1 MKEQILS
8 MGVQFIIGVF
18 GIIGTFVLKKAADAI
33 EVQKQALAAKKGADN
48 YNRALSVAKGLY
60 YVLEDEFKDIA
71 KAGDAKRVEMEKRL
85 LEIIPGLTQNEL
97 DAINKEVCNGVMKIG
112 EGILTP
118 MQVSKGTT
126 ENTIV
131 AEDKT
136 AQN

>member
-97 DAINKEVCNGVMKIG
+97 DAINKEVCNGVMKICT
-112 EGILTP
+112 EILKP
-118 MQVSKGTT
+118 IEVK
-126 ENTIV
+126 
-131 AEDKT
+131 

>member
-60 YVLEDEFKDIA
+60 YVLEEEFKSLA
-71 KAGDAKRVEMEKRL
+71 KAGDAKRAEMEKRL
-85 LEIIPGLTQNEL
+85 LQIIPGLTQNEL

>member
-8 MGVQFIIGVF
+8 MGVQFIIGVL
-18 GIIGTFVLKKAADAI
+18 GIVGSFVLKKVADAI
-33 EVQKQALAAKKGADN
+33 EVQKQALAAKKDAYN
-48 YNRALSVAKGLY
+48 YNHALSVGNGLY
-60 YVLEDEFKDIA
+60 YALEDEFKDIA

-112 EGILTP
+112 TEILKP
-118 MQVSKGTT
+118 IEVK
-126 ENTIV
+126 
-131 AEDKT
+131 

>member
-1 MKEQILS
+1 
-8 MGVQFIIGVF
+8 
-18 GIIGTFVLKKAADAI
+18 
-33 EVQKQALAAKKGADN
+33 
-48 YNRALSVAKGLY
+48 
-60 YVLEDEFKDIA
+60 
-71 KAGDAKRVEMEKRL
+71 
-85 LEIIPGLTQNEL
+85 L